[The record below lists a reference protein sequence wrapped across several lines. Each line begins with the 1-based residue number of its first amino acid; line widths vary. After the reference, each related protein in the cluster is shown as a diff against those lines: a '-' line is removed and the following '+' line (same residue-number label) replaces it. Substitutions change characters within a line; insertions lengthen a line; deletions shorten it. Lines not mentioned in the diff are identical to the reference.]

1 MVLVVKM
8 GRSKELMI
16 MMDRSV
22 GQDKELAVLVQMM
35 VALKK
40 HQSALSG
47 DIVNAPPINLEIRS
61 VDQVLILLQ
70 QTIKLW
76 ECKQLGIKYVE
87 KVKELAVLDQMM
99 AVLLKPLYVQNG
111 DIVNVRPISLGD
123 LSVALDLMTLKQTVR
138 MLSVEKEKVLA
149 ALDQMMAV
157 LQRLLSVLNG
167 DIANVLLIN
176 PGIQSVDLDFMRK
189 ERPPEKVRQ
198 KEQSKAGIRAKVMQ
212 EGHGKGDKAKQVGQ
226 RRRQDKGGMVW
237 KTGHGS
243 KERQNRQ
250 GKVGRE
256 K

>member
-16 MMDRSV
+16 MMERSV

-99 AVLLKPLYVQNG
+99 AVLLKLLYVQNG
-111 DIVNVRPISLGD
+111 DIANVRPINLGD

-176 PGIQSVDLDFMRK
+176 RGILNVDLDLMLFPWVNQKTNILRIRVK
-189 ERPPEKVRQ
+189 FVVKDKVL
-198 KEQSKAGIRAKVMQ
+198 AV
-212 EGHGKGDKAKQVGQ
+212 
-226 RRRQDKGGMVW
+226 
-237 KTGHGS
+237 
-243 KERQNRQ
+243 
-250 GKVGRE
+250 
-256 K
+256 

>member
-99 AVLLKPLYVQNG
+99 AVLLKLLYVQNG
-111 DIVNVRPISLGD
+111 DIANVRPINLGD
-123 LSVALDLMTLKQTVR
+123 LSVALDLMT
-138 MLSVEKEKVLA
+138 
-149 ALDQMMAV
+149 
-157 LQRLLSVLNG
+157 
-167 DIANVLLIN
+167 
-176 PGIQSVDLDFMRK
+176 
-189 ERPPEKVRQ
+189 
-198 KEQSKAGIRAKVMQ
+198 
-212 EGHGKGDKAKQVGQ
+212 
-226 RRRQDKGGMVW
+226 
-237 KTGHGS
+237 
-243 KERQNRQ
+243 
-250 GKVGRE
+250 
-256 K
+256 